1 MKEVARLTPR
11 KHAPIPREITCKLPE
26 YPYILHRKTM
36 RVRDS
41 SKVKGQ
47 RTHVSTLIQSNVYN
61 IITYVYVYNA
71 CDCMCVSCVYHERVT
86 W

>member
-1 MKEVARLTPR
+1 
-11 KHAPIPREITCKLPE
+11 
-26 YPYILHRKTM
+26 M

-41 SKVKGQ
+41 SKVRGQ

-71 CDCMCVSCVYHERVT
+71 CDCMCFVYTMNVVKHGKNVGRVT
-86 W
+86 LRSRTRSL

>member
-1 MKEVARLTPR
+1 
-11 KHAPIPREITCKLPE
+11 
-26 YPYILHRKTM
+26 M

-41 SKVKGQ
+41 SKVRGQ

-71 CDCMCVSCVYHERVT
+71 CDCMCFLPYVLYHERVLHGKDVGRVT
-86 W
+86 LRSRTRSSL